1 MVPSV
6 KTDWLFELTKAII
19 CGRTGNLIKFSK
31 LRNKAA
37 KASTVSSSFSFIKV
51 GILSHQSKH
60 YHSFSLDQI
69 KTGHEWEGNPVEL
82 PRTSRWST
90 YQSAMNPTFSQ
101 VIFID

>member
-1 MVPSV
+1 VG
-6 KTDWLFELTKAII
+6 EREI
-19 CGRTGNLIKFSK
+19 LIKLSK

-51 GILSHQSKH
+51 GKLSNERKH
-60 YHSFSLDQI
+60 YHSSSLDHI
-69 KTGHEWEGNPVEL
+69 KTGHEWERNPVEL
-82 PRTSRWST
+82 PGTSRWST